1 MHTLMP
7 KLVVLQMEIMKVK
20 RTFFNSR
27 TDRLFQNYVDTNNYL
42 FTILFDSG
50 ANLSF
55 ILRDLKKN
63 ENILSYIYKRL
74 HKRFDNIA
82 EIDIS
87 VLSSIEY
94 NLMKQSNIPSVI
106 KIC

>member
-1 MHTLMP
+1 
-7 KLVVLQMEIMKVK
+7 MKVK

-27 TDRLFQNYVDTNNYL
+27 TDRLYQNYVDTNNYL
-42 FTILFDSG
+42 FTILFNSG
-50 ANLSF
+50 ADLSF

-63 ENILSYIYKRL
+63 DSIKNYIYKKL
-74 HKRFDNIA
+74 HRRFDNIA

-87 VLSSIEY
+87 RISSVEY
-94 NLMKQSNIPSVI
+94 NLMKQLHIPSVI

>member
-1 MHTLMP
+1 
-7 KLVVLQMEIMKVK
+7 MKVK

-27 TDRLFQNYVDTNNYL
+27 TDRLYQNYVDTNNYL
-42 FTILFDSG
+42 FTILFNSG
-50 ANLSF
+50 ADLSF

-63 ENILSYIYKRL
+63 DSIKNYIYKKL
-74 HKRFDNIA
+74 HRRFDNIA

-87 VLSSIEY
+87 RISSLEY
-94 NLMKQSNIPSVI
+94 NLMKQLHIPSVI

>member
-1 MHTLMP
+1 
-7 KLVVLQMEIMKVK
+7 VKVK

-27 TDRLFQNYVDTNNYL
+27 RERLYDNYVDTNNYL
-42 FTILFDSG
+42 FTILFASG

-63 ENILSYIYKRL
+63 ENILNYIYSKL
-74 HKRFDNIA
+74 HNRFGNIA

-87 VLSSIEY
+87 KITDVEY
-94 NLMKQSNIPSVI
+94 NLMKRELIPSVI
-106 KIC
+106 KVC

>member
-1 MHTLMP
+1 
-7 KLVVLQMEIMKVK
+7 MKVK

-42 FTILFDSG
+42 FTILFNSG
-50 ANLSF
+50 ADLSF

-63 ENILSYIYKRL
+63 DSIKNYIYKKL
-74 HKRFDNIA
+74 HRRFDNIA

-87 VLSSIEY
+87 RISSVEY

>member
-1 MHTLMP
+1 MP
-7 KLVVLQMEIMKVK
+7 KLVVLQMGIKKVK

-27 TDRLFQNYVDTNNYL
+27 TERFHWDYVDTNNYL

-87 VLSSIEY
+87 RLSSVEY
-94 NLMKQSNIPSVI
+94 NLMKQENIPSVI

>member
-1 MHTLMP
+1 
-7 KLVVLQMEIMKVK
+7 MKVK

-63 ENILSYIYKRL
+63 DNIENYIYNKL
-74 HKRFDNIA
+74 HNRFSNII

-87 VLSSIEY
+87 KISSEEY
-94 NLMKQSNIPSVI
+94 NLMKLKNIPSVI

>member
-1 MHTLMP
+1 
-7 KLVVLQMEIMKVK
+7 MKVK

-27 TDRLFQNYVDTNNYL
+27 RDRLFENYVDTNNYL

-63 ENILSYIYKRL
+63 ENILNYIYKRL
-74 HKRFDNIA
+74 HNRFDNIA

-87 VLSSIEY
+87 KVSDVEY
-94 NLMKQSNIPSVI
+94 NLMKQEKIPSVV

>member
-1 MHTLMP
+1 
-7 KLVVLQMEIMKVK
+7 MKVK

-27 TDRLFQNYVDTNNYL
+27 TDRLYQNYVDTNNYL
-42 FTILFDSG
+42 FTILFNSG
-50 ANLSF
+50 ADLSF

-63 ENILSYIYKRL
+63 DSIKNYIYKKL
-74 HKRFDNIA
+74 HRRFDNIA

-87 VLSSIEY
+87 VLSSVEY
-94 NLMKQSNIPSVI
+94 NLMKQLHIPSVI

>member
-1 MHTLMP
+1 
-7 KLVVLQMEIMKVK
+7 MKRK

-27 TDRLFQNYVDTNNYL
+27 RDRLFYNYVDTNNYL
-42 FTILFDSG
+42 FTILFDTG

-63 ENILSYIYKRL
+63 ENILNYIYKKL
-74 HKRFDNIA
+74 NTRFDNVA

-87 VLSSIEY
+87 KLSLTEY
-94 NLMKQSNIPSVI
+94 NLMKEAKIPSVI

>member
-1 MHTLMP
+1 
-7 KLVVLQMEIMKVK
+7 MKVK

-42 FTILFDSG
+42 FTILFNSG
-50 ANLSF
+50 ADLSF

-63 ENILSYIYKRL
+63 DSIKNYIYKKL
-74 HKRFDNIA
+74 HRRFDNIA

-87 VLSSIEY
+87 RISSLEY
-94 NLMKQSNIPSVI
+94 NLMKQLHIPSVI

>member
-1 MHTLMP
+1 
-7 KLVVLQMEIMKVK
+7 MKVK

-27 TDRLFQNYVDTNNYL
+27 RDRLFENYVDTNNYL

-63 ENILSYIYKRL
+63 ENILTIIMTTPILSYIIYKFYR
-74 HKRFDNIA
+74 
-82 EIDIS
+82 
-87 VLSSIEY
+87 
-94 NLMKQSNIPSVI
+94 
-106 KIC
+106 

>member
-1 MHTLMP
+1 
-7 KLVVLQMEIMKVK
+7 MKVK

-27 TDRLFQNYVDTNNYL
+27 TDRLYQNYSDTNNYL

-50 ANLSF
+50 ADLSF

-63 ENILSYIYKRL
+63 DSITNYIYKKL

-87 VLSSIEY
+87 RLSSVEY
-94 NLMKQSNIPSVI
+94 NLMKQLHIPSVI

>member
-1 MHTLMP
+1 M
-7 KLVVLQMEIMKVK
+7 QVK

-27 TDRLFQNYVDTNNYL
+27 HERLYDNYVDTNNYL
-42 FTILFDSG
+42 FTILFTSG

-63 ENILSYIYKRL
+63 ESILNYIYSKL
-74 HKRFDNIA
+74 HKRFDNIG

-87 VLSSIEY
+87 RITDVEY
-94 NLMKQSNIPSVI
+94 NLMKQELIPSVI
-106 KIC
+106 KVC

>member
-1 MHTLMP
+1 M
-7 KLVVLQMEIMKVK
+7 QVK

-27 TDRLFQNYVDTNNYL
+27 RERLYDNYVDTNNYL
-42 FTILFDSG
+42 FTIFFASG

-63 ENILSYIYKRL
+63 ESILNYIYSKL
-74 HKRFDNIA
+74 HKRFDNIG

-87 VLSSIEY
+87 RITDVEY
-94 NLMKQSNIPSVI
+94 NLMKQELIPSVI
-106 KIC
+106 KVC